1 MVDYG
6 INYWANDDF
15 IIEDGK
21 VKVNFCN
28 KPALI
33 DIVKQVREEGY
44 RGPLL
49 VLKSRLKRFF
59 LILKI
64 RLKNIIIKASLKQFF
79 LSKSIIFLIL
89 FCLLWSKRR
98 IVAMG

>member
-49 VLKSRLKRFF
+49 VRFPH
-59 LILKI
+59 LIKKQVEKI
-64 RLKNIIIKASLKQFF
+64 FSHFENSIKEYHYKGKF
-79 LSKSIIFLIL
+79 
-89 FCLLWSKRR
+89 
-98 IVAMG
+98 